1 MTIAGF
7 HLKLSNYLWIG
18 SASVAIF
25 LMTGSVTD
33 PVNAPKLFV
42 LGGFGSAL
50 LGMLIYG
57 YLKRI
62 LKFSIIELLVVSF
75 AFWALVVSIKSEAPF
90 SQNFYGSYGRNTGF
104 LAYLSFI
111 VIFLAATHLK
121 NIKIINR
128 ALLGFGIAGA
138 INILYSISVLLFGDF
153 VGWNN
158 NYGALLG
165 TFGNPNFISSFL
177 GLLFVACLVQIVGIS
192 SRERFYF
199 LVLLPIII
207 WLLVKTNSIQGFVIA
222 AMGTWLV
229 GFFWI
234 RSIAKSK
241 IMSGGYLLLG
251 IIIGFLAIQGALG
264 SGLLKNILA
273 QPTVALREQY
283 WFAAWQT
290 GISHPIF
297 GVGMDSFGDWYR
309 RARGAQALITP
320 GPDTVTNA
328 AHNVFLDIFAYGG
341 FPLLLIYLA
350 MMFLCFN
357 SLIKVARSQK
367 NFDSTFVAIASL
379 WICFQAQSLISI
391 NQIGLAIWG
400 WIFSGL
406 LIAYGRNFK
415 AQNSQE
421 SRNAPKLSLKNS
433 AVSPELTAFVCM
445 VIGLVVSVPP
455 LNADMKWRALQ
466 SSGKVDLLEPALTES
481 YLTPLNSLKLA
492 QAVEILEKSSLYDLA
507 IKYARI
513 GVEYN
518 PDFFT
523 SWQMLYYATNSTTD
537 EKIKAKKEMIRLDP
551 LNQKLRELNP

>member
-1 MTIAGF
+1 
-7 HLKLSNYLWIG
+7 
-18 SASVAIF
+18 
-25 LMTGSVTD
+25 
-33 PVNAPKLFV
+33 
-42 LGGFGSAL
+42 
-50 LGMLIYG
+50 
-57 YLKRI
+57 
-62 LKFSIIELLVVSF
+62 
-75 AFWALVVSIKSEAPF
+75 
-90 SQNFYGSYGRNTGF
+90 
-104 LAYLSFI
+104 
-111 VIFLAATHLK
+111 
-121 NIKIINR
+121 
-128 ALLGFGIAGA
+128 
-138 INILYSISVLLFGDF
+138 
-153 VGWNN
+153 
-158 NYGALLG
+158 
-165 TFGNPNFISSFL
+165 
-177 GLLFVACLVQIVGIS
+177 
-192 SRERFYF
+192 
-199 LVLLPIII
+199 
-207 WLLVKTNSIQGFVIA
+207 
-222 AMGTWLV
+222 
-229 GFFWI
+229 
-234 RSIAKSK
+234 
-241 IMSGGYLLLG
+241 
-251 IIIGFLAIQGALG
+251 
-264 SGLLKNILA
+264 
-273 QPTVALREQY
+273 
-283 WFAAWQT
+283 
-290 GISHPIF
+290 
-297 GVGMDSFGDWYR
+297 
-309 RARGAQALITP
+309 
-320 GPDTVTNA
+320 
-328 AHNVFLDIFAYGG
+328 
-341 FPLLLIYLA
+341 

-406 LIAYGRNFK
+406 LIAYSRNFK

-421 SRNAPKLSLKNS
+421 SRTAPKLSLKNS